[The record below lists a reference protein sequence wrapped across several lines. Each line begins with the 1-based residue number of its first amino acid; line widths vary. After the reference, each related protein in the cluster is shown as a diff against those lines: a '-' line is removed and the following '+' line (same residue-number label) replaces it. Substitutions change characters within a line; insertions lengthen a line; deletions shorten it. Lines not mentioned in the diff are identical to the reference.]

1 MNRTKLCLA
10 LALAAST
17 LPAFAQ
23 VVNCST
29 SFGFR
34 ADVNGVAGL
43 TLCDSKVDT
52 FLDTAK
58 NFALSNSGYN
68 NTAAILAQGRFNDV
82 NISLAFA
89 ANSPTLSYNFAELGI
104 KGAFT
109 GTTRA
114 QSQELFL
121 AYLKQSDIVGQM
133 IKYQSEHSSAS
144 TVTGMG
150 GAIPTLGQADFAA
163 GFEGASQ
170 IGSGPQAGGAD
181 GGAPSLVG
189 LGLSYGS
196 YSMRDGSDVRSTSVP
211 LSYTVRNGIDPRR
224 QFVISVPLSRV
235 TIGGAVVNHGGV
247 GLAYRLPMSDRWTLT
262 PGVRYAMSAS
272 RDRATATKIYSASL
286 MSTYL
291 VPLGELNFAIGNMV
305 GIYRTGAFKN
315 GGYTFDPDIT
325 LTMLRNGALLSLPA
339 RTFGPKLVAEISL
352 IDTRYVGSKP
362 FASNTQELGFSLG
375 TNKRA
380 SNARSYTR
388 AGAAILRGKN
398 AKGFTLN
405 FGYWF

>member
-1 MNRTKLCLA
+1 M
-10 LALAAST
+10 ALAASP
-17 LPAFAQ
+17 LPDFAQ
-23 VVNCST
+23 VVDCTT

-43 TLCDSKVDT
+43 TLCDAKVDT

-82 NISLAFA
+82 NISLSFA
-89 ANSPTLSYNFAELGI
+89 ANSPTLSYNFAELGVS
-104 KGAFT
+104 GAFT
-109 GTTRA
+109 GATRA

-121 AYLKQSDIVGQM
+121 AFLKQSDLVGRM
-133 IKYQSEHSSAS
+133 LKYQSEHSTAS

-150 GAIPTLGQADFAA
+150 GAIPTLGQADFAV

-170 IGSGPQAGGAD
+170 IGAAAQAGGAE
-181 GGAPSLVG
+181 GGTPSLVG

-196 YSMRDGSDVRSTSVP
+196 FSMRDGSDVRSTSLP

-224 QFVISVPLSRV
+224 QFVVSVPLSRV
-235 TIGGAVVNHGGV
+235 TVGAAVVNHGGL

-262 PGVRYAMSAS
+262 PGARYAVSAS

-286 MSTYL
+286 VSTYL
-291 VPLGELNFAIGNMV
+291 VPAGALNFAIGNMV
-305 GIYRTGAFKN
+305 GVYRTGAFRN

-325 LTMLRNGALLSLPA
+325 LTMLRNGVLMSLPA
-339 RTFGPKLVAEISL
+339 RAFGPKLVAEVSL

-362 FASNTQELGFSLG
+362 FASNTQELGISLG

-398 AKGFTLN
+398 AKGFTVN